1 VKLRN
6 GLQLNYK
13 EGEKVKVSPVG
24 KVVGMDGR
32 GFIIN
37 GNSLVENINVNKLD
51 IVLDSNHGFDKALG
65 WFSYTSF
72 EVRDDG
78 IYAFLELNPDG
89 VEVNTKK
96 QYKYLSPVYEIDYST
111 REVKSLDSIGFVNR
125 PNLLN
130 EALNNRDG
138 EKMEELQEQLRLEKE
153 KNNRLTQEIVVL
165 KGENQES
172 NEKQLAD
179 EVATLKTNMIE
190 LNKKL
195 ELAFKRGE
203 YERNNQNAEL
213 TDEQKRV
220 AKMLG
225 LTEDEYKGAM

>member
-1 VKLRN
+1 MKLRN

-37 GNSLVENINVNKLD
+37 GNNLVENININKLD

-65 WFSYTSF
+65 WFAYTSF

-78 IYAFLELNPDG
+78 IYASLELNPDG
-89 VEVNTKK
+89 VEANTKK
-96 QYKYLSPVYEIDYST
+96 QYKYLSPVYEIDYSN
-111 REVKSLDSIGFVNR
+111 REVKSLDSVGFVNR

-195 ELAFKRGE
+195 ELAFKHGE

>member
-37 GNSLVENINVNKLD
+37 GNNLVENININKLD

-65 WFSYTSF
+65 WFAHNSF

-78 IYAFLELNPDG
+78 IYASLELNPDG
-89 VEVNTKK
+89 VEANTKK
-96 QYKYLSPVYEIDYST
+96 QYKYLSPVYEVDFST
-111 REVKSLDSIGFVNR
+111 REVKSLDSVGFVNR

-195 ELAFKRGE
+195 ELAFKHGV
-203 YERNNQNAEL
+203 YERNNQNEGL